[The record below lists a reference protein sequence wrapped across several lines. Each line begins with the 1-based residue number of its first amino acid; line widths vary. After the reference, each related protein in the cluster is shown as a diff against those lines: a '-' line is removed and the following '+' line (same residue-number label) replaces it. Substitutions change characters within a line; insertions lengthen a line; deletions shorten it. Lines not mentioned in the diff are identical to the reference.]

1 MSEARVH
8 NFCLWQYLSE
18 PFFVFFILSY
28 LFFTPRPIPPPPSNR
43 PLPPLKFCMGS
54 QETKIPKFWAPER
67 PTAHFFSWGQ
77 DDQNFKPGALMAICY
92 NLLCFY
98 LSWVVFGCFLASFFM
113 CACHNWLFHMSMVI
127 HSISF
132 FKVTYLFPVFANSV
146 IVLWSHQRG
155 KRLYIIILLW
165 ICLAYLLGPPYPH
178 PLVLQEGCGINSI
191 CRKFAKFG

>member
-1 MSEARVH
+1 MTIIIIIFFHFFFGGGGSASTRVSLCMSEARVH

-98 LSWVVFGCFLASFFM
+98 LSWVVFGCFLSSFL
-113 CACHNWLFHMSMVI
+113 CAHATTDYFTCAW
-127 HSISF
+127 
-132 FKVTYLFPVFANSV
+132 
-146 IVLWSHQRG
+146 
-155 KRLYIIILLW
+155 
-165 ICLAYLLGPPYPH
+165 
-178 PLVLQEGCGINSI
+178 
-191 CRKFAKFG
+191 